1 MARLVLNLH
10 GKTSDARMA
19 DLIEDY
25 SKRLKSNLRIEY
37 HSSKLSDL
45 EYVSKLPTNTILL
58 DEGGDLINS
67 IEFSERFRK
76 WQLSSEEINLAI
88 GPANGFPKEL
98 TNQRISLSKMTLP
111 HELATVVLVEQIY
124 RASEILR
131 GTPYHRT

>member
-1 MARLVLNLH
+1 
-10 GKTSDARMA
+10 MA

-37 HSSKLSDL
+37 HSSKLSDS
-45 EYVSKLPTNTILL
+45 EYVSKLPANTILL

-76 WQLSSEEINLAI
+76 WQLSSEDINLAI

-98 TNQRISLSKMTLP
+98 PNQRISLSKMTFP